1 MKIEAT
7 KVYSFVFTE
16 DRMNDQL
23 SALYV
28 CMCVGVGVLSHFSQ
42 VPFFAT
48 LWTVAH
54 QAPLSMGPSTQEYWS
69 DLVFPSPRGLPDPGL
84 GTHLSFISLHCG
96 WVGFLYP
103 LSHPGSPRYEDAH
116 TQICSSIPNKYCKSE
131 RDNHSMMS
139 LIGRIFSK
147 APDVFLMS
155 SCV

>member
-28 CMCVGVGVLSHFSQ
+28 CMCVGGGTKSLQSGPILCNPLDCSPPGPSVHGTLHARILEWFGISFSQ
-42 VPFFAT
+42 GSELT
-48 LWTVAH
+48 
-54 QAPLSMGPSTQEYWS
+54 
-69 DLVFPSPRGLPDPGL
+69 FPSFLCIVG
-84 GTHLSFISLHCG
+84 G
-96 WVGFLYP
+96 WGVLYP
-103 LSHPGSPRYEDAH
+103 LSHRGSPRYEDAH